1 MKLIALLPHIAAGH
15 LILVAEFRGGK
26 VHSSGYVDKQTGL
39 AIKTLQV
46 TYAVERQG
54 TGMIEKVILNR
65 YLPPDVTAEQFAIK
79 LVKGCVYAFV
89 IEKYELKRMTFFGR
103 MAATE
108 PVMIDKEEGAE
119 APAAGGARLP
129 NLVYNQTTPHEHE
142 QK

>member
-1 MKLIALLPHIAAGH
+1 MKLSELMPYVGAGH

-39 AIKTLQV
+39 ATKTLQV

-54 TGMIEKVILNR
+54 VGMIEKVILNR
-65 YLPPDVTAEQFAIK
+65 YLPPDITAEQFEIK

-103 MAATE
+103 MAAME

-119 APAAGGARLP
+119 APAAGGCPAP
-129 NLVYNQTTPHEHE
+129 NLVYNQTTPHEYE